1 MGALH
6 SLIAYPLFRLTI
18 CLATGIFLFDTLWP
32 KNFSW
37 PYWVAIWLLLVIV
50 CGGVFWFSRWRWR
63 WLFGVMAGMAF
74 FLWGGISVVHQR
86 ETVQYDWDGEPAIY
100 KGIVESVPEVRGK
113 TFRAEVRVDVQ
124 RLSNGNWKRIDRN
137 ILLSWMPD
145 SLSKPLA
152 CGDSVCFY
160 AKVSYPF
167 SEKELTRFDYG
178 DYLLRKS
185 ISGTALAYAG
195 NWRCT
200 GKPRSLSVSQ
210 LAKVCQ
216 QQVVDV
222 YRSWGFDQDVQAV
235 VSALTIGEK
244 TDLTPEL
251 KAMYSAAGVSHVL
264 ALSGLHVGILSCIL
278 LWLFYPLTY
287 LKHGRK
293 ILAFLVVCLLW
304 LFAFISGLSS
314 SVVRAVVMYSLY
326 TFASFCSEERFSGMH
341 SLVLAAFLMLIYNP
355 FFLFDIS
362 FQLSFTSVFSILAF
376 YPLFSR
382 WLCIKNCVLRY
393 VWNTL
398 SLSISAQL
406 GTLPFILYYFG
417 SFPTYFLLV
426 NLVVV
431 ILAGGILMLTL
442 VALCIASVPMVGST
456 VMTLLEW
463 CTSVLNESTRW
474 VQQLDGSQITSV
486 YLSSSQACLL
496 TAVIICFYLC
506 WASGIHRKASDWIRL
521 LMVCNLFVVV
531 SCVEYT
537 GEAPKQLYFFRS
549 EVYTRKRDC
558 VSTHRS
564 ETGLLCIRNVH
575 IAVLDDARWRTCES
589 LSRLPLEY
597 AYICRGFKGS
607 LSQLDKLFVIRQVIL
622 DSSLSD
628 AFREKLIRECQL
640 LKISYTDL
648 SIHGSYS
655 VVL

>member
-1 MGALH
+1 M
-6 SLIAYPLFRLTI
+6 FRLTI

-32 KNFSW
+32 ENFSW

-100 KGIVESVPEVRGK
+100 KGIVESVPEVMGK

-216 QQVVDV
+216 QQVVDI

-304 LFAFISGLSS
+304 FFAFISGLSS

-362 FQLSFTSVFSILAF
+362 FQLSFTAVFSILAF

-417 SFPTYFLLV
+417 SFPTYFLLA

-442 VALCIASVPMVGST
+442 VALCVASVPMVGST

-463 CTSVLNESTRW
+463 CTSVLNEYTRW

-486 YLSSSQACLL
+486 YLSFSQVCLL
-496 TAVIICFYLC
+496 IAVIICFYLC

-537 GEAPKQLYFFRS
+537 GKAPEQLYFFRS

-589 LSRLPLEY
+589 SLRLPLEY

-648 SIHGSYS
+648 SVHGSYS

>member
-1 MGALH
+1 
-6 SLIAYPLFRLTI
+6 
-18 CLATGIFLFDTLWP
+18 
-32 KNFSW
+32 
-37 PYWVAIWLLLVIV
+37 
-50 CGGVFWFSRWRWR
+50 
-63 WLFGVMAGMAF
+63 MAF

-124 RLSNGNWKRIDRN
+124 RLSNGNWKRIDRT

-362 FQLSFTSVFSILAF
+362 FQLSFTAVFSILAF

-398 SLSISAQL
+398 SLSVSAQL

-417 SFPTYFLLV
+417 SFPTYFLLA

-442 VALCIASVPMVGST
+442 VALCVASVPMVGST

-496 TAVIICFYLC
+496 IAVIICFYLC

-537 GEAPKQLYFFRS
+537 GEAPEQLYFFRS

-628 AFREKLIRECQL
+628 AFREKLI
-640 LKISYTDL
+640 L
-648 SIHGSYS
+648 SLIHI
-655 VVL
+655 

>member
-1 MGALH
+1 
-6 SLIAYPLFRLTI
+6 
-18 CLATGIFLFDTLWP
+18 
-32 KNFSW
+32 
-37 PYWVAIWLLLVIV
+37 
-50 CGGVFWFSRWRWR
+50 
-63 WLFGVMAGMAF
+63 MAF

-362 FQLSFTSVFSILAF
+362 FQLSFTAVFSILAF

>member
-1 MGALH
+1 M
-6 SLIAYPLFRLTI
+6 FRLTI

-362 FQLSFTSVFSILAF
+362 FQLSFTAVFSILAF

-398 SLSISAQL
+398 SLSVSAQL

-417 SFPTYFLLV
+417 SFPTYFLLA

-442 VALCIASVPMVGST
+442 VALCVASVPMVGST

-496 TAVIICFYLC
+496 IAVIICFYLC

-537 GEAPKQLYFFRS
+537 GEAPEQLYFFRS

-640 LKISYTDL
+640 LKISYTNL
-648 SIHGSYS
+648 SVHGSYS